1 MILDV
6 PGHSLTGGQCL
17 APVSGLSL
25 REKKTTPGRF
35 VLRICC
41 HLTLK
46 DRDRIRVVSCLYE
59 CAGQRFFG
67 IMIVWLMRKSVA
79 IVLSGGLCISRL
91 LFRAGLR
98 HSAPKLG
105 SGDGALQLG
114 RARGARFLQVVLA
127 RGEVASLHE
136 DIAHTA

>member
-1 MILDV
+1 MSFDV

-35 VLRICC
+35 GLRICC

-46 DRDRIRVVSCLYE
+46 DRDRIRVVSRLYE

-67 IMIVWLMRKSVA
+67 IVVIWLKGESVA

-98 HSAPKLG
+98 HAAPKLR

-114 RARGARFLQVVLA
+114 RACRARFLEVVLG
-127 RGEVASLHE
+127 RGEVPSLHG
-136 DIAHTA
+136 D